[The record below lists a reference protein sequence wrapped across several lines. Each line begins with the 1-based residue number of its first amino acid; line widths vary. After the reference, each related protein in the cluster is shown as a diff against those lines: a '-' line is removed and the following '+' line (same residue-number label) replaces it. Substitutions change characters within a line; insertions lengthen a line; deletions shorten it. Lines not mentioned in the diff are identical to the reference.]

1 MLDDLISRASLE
13 GLAGPSAFRRGE
25 EYLAVGAVGRLRAT
39 GDRVAAKVEG
49 TTTYRVE
56 LRDDEGVLGFDC
68 SCPRA
73 ADGYFCKHGA
83 ALGLAWLDEHAG
95 ERKAGATSGRK
106 KRRDPW
112 RDIKQYLSTQ
122 PADILIEL
130 LLEVA
135 QRDDRL
141 YQSLL
146 LKAERAAGGKG
157 NVAKAFRRAIDEATR
172 IHGFVDWRE
181 AGSFAGDMEQVAES
195 MAELLKPD
203 TAALLVELAE
213 YAIERLEK
221 SMEQIDDSNGEVGG
235 TVHGLGEL
243 HLQACIMAM
252 PAPAALA
259 ERLFALETTLPFG
272 IWSFDVLIYR
282 DALGAKG
289 LRRYRELADAQW
301 RKLKPRDA
309 KDDFDPSR
317 FTITRIME
325 RLAEASGD
333 VEELVAIKSRDLSS
347 GYRYLEIA
355 EVWAKAP
362 QPDKA
367 LEWAER
373 GLQAFPD
380 RPDNRLRDFLVAAY
394 LKRKRQ
400 DEALQLTWIQFE
412 EQPALG
418 HYQKLHDVAGKL
430 GRWPEQRERALAR
443 VAQLALPGSSHR
455 SHSQSRSSAP
465 DDSLRLEIALWEKDL
480 DAAWEAAQQGVCN
493 RNLLVALA
501 GKLEPSR
508 PGEAISLYRR
518 VVPPIVEQTNNAAY
532 DEAIKLIRKTGGLM
546 KAQQQLPQFGDYLAE
561 LRVRFKPKRNFIKLL
576 DGVARSTAN

>member
-13 GLAGPSAFRRGE
+13 GLAGSSAFRRGE
-25 EYLAVGAVGRLRAT
+25 EYLAVGAVGRLRIT
-39 GDRVAAKVEG
+39 GDKVAAKVEG

-56 LRDDEGVLGFDC
+56 LRDDDGALAFDC

-73 ADGYFCKHGA
+73 ADGYFCKHGV
-83 ALGLAWLDEHAG
+83 ALGLAWLDQPVA
-95 ERKAGATSGRK
+95 ERKAGTASGRK

-112 RDIKQYLSTQ
+112 RDIKQYLTKQ
-122 PADILIEL
+122 PAETLIEL
-130 LLEVA
+130 LLDVA

-146 LKAERAAGGKG
+146 LKAERAGGGRG
-157 NVAKAFRRAIDEATR
+157 NVATAFRRAIDEATR

-181 AGSFAGDMEQVAES
+181 AGSFASDVEQVAES

-221 SMEQIDDSNGEVGG
+221 SMQQIDDSNGEVGG
-235 TVHGLGEL
+235 IVHGLGEL
-243 HLQACIMAM
+243 HLQACTMAA

-272 IWSFDVLIYR
+272 VWSFDVLTYR
-282 DALGAKG
+282 DVLGAEG

-309 KDDFDPSR
+309 KDTFDTSR

-333 VEELVAIKSRDLSS
+333 VDELVAIKSRDLSS
-347 GYRYLEIA
+347 GYHYLEIA
-355 EVWAKAP
+355 EIWAKAR
-362 QPDKA
+362 QPAKA

-394 LKRKRQ
+394 LKRKRH

-418 HYQKLHDVAGKL
+418 HYQKLHDVAGQL

-443 VAQLALPGSSHR
+443 VA
-455 SHSQSRSSAP
+455 
-465 DDSLRLEIALWEKDL
+465 
-480 DAAWEAAQQGVCN
+480 
-493 RNLLVALA
+493 
-501 GKLEPSR
+501 
-508 PGEAISLYRR
+508 GE
-518 VVPPIVEQTNNAAY
+518 
-532 DEAIKLIRKTGGLM
+532 
-546 KAQQQLPQFGDYLAE
+546 
-561 LRVRFKPKRNFIKLL
+561 
-576 DGVARSTAN
+576 